1 LLEAVAAVHGLVTT
15 RLERHAG
22 FLATVAARCGEHL
35 AGAAAV
41 STTTTATTTAATSAA
56 CRTVSGA
63 TARGVLKA
71 TARVELLLSGG
82 PDELLAT
89 VATGQGLVCE
99 RHSGLLSYLPLRF
112 EDRGESLREDDLH
125 ATYYVP
131 GPCPPAALHLVESI

>member
-1 LLEAVAAVHGLVTT
+1 LVTATRLRRTTLLEAVAAVNGLVTT

-22 FLATVAARCGEHL
+22 FLAAVAAGRGEHL

-41 STTTTATTTAATSAA
+41 STTTAAATA
-56 CRTVSGA
+56 CRAVSGA

-82 PDELLAT
+82 PDKLLAT

-99 RHSGLLSYLPLRF
+99 RHSGLL
-112 EDRGESLREDDLH
+112 
-125 ATYYVP
+125 
-131 GPCPPAALHLVESI
+131 